1 MLSRQ
6 KKLAAV
12 PARSGH
18 RDYIAHGKCA
28 EAHASAGARH
38 KARRAVALASLR
50 SVRGPTTN
58 GYKIMDTHVKIFD
71 TTLRDGEQ
79 APGFSMD
86 GGGKLRMARAL
97 SDLGV
102 DIIEAGFAI
111 ASPGDFDAV
120 QTIAREIT
128 GTTICSLARCNSGD
142 IHAAGKAVAP
152 AKNSRIH
159 VFIATSPLHRE
170 YKLKMSKDQ
179 VIEKA
184 LAGIR
189 LALEYTDNVEFSCED
204 AIRTERGYLQT
215 VVEAAI
221 AAGATTINIPDTVG
235 YTTPEEITDL
245 FRFLTTEI
253 EGADKA
259 VFSTHCHDDLGLAV
273 ANSLAAVRGGAR
285 QIECALNG
293 IGERAG
299 NCALEEVAMALRTRN
314 DFYNLDTGI
323 NSEKIYMASKMLAS
337 ITGNPVARNKAIVG
351 KNAFA
356 HESGIHQHGMLAN
369 RETYEIMKP
378 EDIGLEK
385 DNLVLGKHSGRAAL
399 RHRAEKLG
407 FTLSDNQLQ
416 SVFVDF
422 KTLADKKREVFDAD
436 IEALILGEAVGASGP
451 WEIDSLYVSA
461 GSDGDKNPEAKIS
474 LSHEDGRSVSGA
486 KQAGGPVNAVLLAI
500 NELTGHDLHLDSFS
514 ARSVSE
520 GEDAMAE
527 ADIRVSTKHDSYH
540 GRGTST
546 DTILATARAYLDV
559 INHIERQQKRV
570 GAKTAQSIAA
580 QH

>member
-1 MLSRQ
+1 MERTMTMQ
-6 KKLAAV
+6 Q
-12 PARSGH
+12 
-18 RDYIAHGKCA
+18 
-28 EAHASAGARH
+28 
-38 KARRAVALASLR
+38 
-50 SVRGPTTN
+50 
-58 GYKIMDTHVKIFD
+58 VKIFD

-86 GGGKLRMARAL
+86 GGQKLRMARAL
-97 SDLGV
+97 SELGV

-111 ASPGDFDAV
+111 ASPGDFEAV

-128 GTTICSLARCNSGD
+128 DTRICSLARCNTGD
-142 IHAAGKAVAP
+142 IRAAGEAITP
-152 AKNSRIH
+152 AKKSRIH

-170 YKLKMSKDQ
+170 YKLKMSKDEVVERAIKGITQ
-179 VIEKA
+179 A
-184 LAGIR
+184 LQ
-189 LALEYTDNVEFSCED
+189 YTDDVEFSAED
-204 AIRTERGYLQT
+204 AIRTERDYLKT

-245 FRFLTTEI
+245 FRFLTTDI

-299 NCALEEVAMALRTRN
+299 NCALEEVAMALRTRA
-314 DFYNLDTGI
+314 DFFRVDTQI
-323 NSEKIYMASKMLAS
+323 NAKKLYMASKMLAS

-356 HESGIHQHGMLAN
+356 HESGIHQHGVLAN

-378 EDIGLEK
+378 EDIGIEQ

-399 RHRAEKLG
+399 KHRAEKLG

-422 KTLADKKREVFDAD
+422 KTLADEKKEVFDAD
-436 IEALILGEAVGASGP
+436 IEALIMGEAIGSAGP
-451 WEIDSLYVSA
+451 WEIESLFVSA
-461 GSDGDKNPEAKIS
+461 GSDGKNDPEATVR
-474 LSHEDGRSVSGA
+474 LSHEDGRVKTA
-486 KQAGGPVNAVLLAI
+486 VKTAGGPVNAVLLAI
-500 NELTGHDLHLDSFS
+500 NDLTGHDLHLDSFS
-514 ARSVSE
+514 ARSVTE

-559 INHIERQQKRV
+559 INRIERRAKRNIKV
-570 GAKTAQSIAA
+570 KKKMAA

>member
-1 MLSRQ
+1 MS
-6 KKLAAV
+6 
-12 PARSGH
+12 
-18 RDYIAHGKCA
+18 
-28 EAHASAGARH
+28 E
-38 KARRAVALASLR
+38 
-50 SVRGPTTN
+50 
-58 GYKIMDTHVKIFD
+58 HVKIFD

-102 DIIEAGFAI
+102 DIIEAGFAV
-111 ASPGDFDAV
+111 ASPGDFEAV

-128 GTTICSLARCNSGD
+128 GTTICSLARCNPGD
-142 IHAAGKAVAP
+142 IRAAGEAISP
-152 AKNSRIH
+152 AKKSRVH

-184 LAGIR
+184 VAGITQ
-189 LALEYTDNVEFSCED
+189 ALQYTDNVEFSAED
-204 AIRTERGYLQT
+204 AIRTERDYLKT

-245 FRFLTTEI
+245 FTFLTTQV
-253 EGADKA
+253 ACAHKA
-259 VFSTHCHDDLGLAV
+259 VFSAHCHDDLGLAV

-299 NCALEEVAMALRTRN
+299 NCALEEVAMALRTRG
-314 DFYNLDTGI
+314 DFYGLDTGI
-323 NSEKIYMASKMLAS
+323 NTQKISMASKMLAS
-337 ITGNPVARNKAIVG
+337 ITGNPIARNKAIVG
-351 KNAFA
+351 ANAFA

-378 EDIGLEK
+378 EDIGLEA

-399 RHRAEKLG
+399 KHRAEKLG
-407 FTLSDNQLQ
+407 FSLSDNQLK

-422 KTLADKKREVFDAD
+422 KTLADKKKEVFDAD
-436 IEALILGEAVGASGP
+436 IEALIMGEAISGFGGAAGP

-461 GSDGDKNPEAKIS
+461 GSDGDERPEARII
-474 LSHEDGRSVSGA
+474 LHHEDGRVVH
-486 KQAGGPVNAVLLAI
+486 KRQKAGGPVNAVLLAI
-500 NELTGHDLHLDSFS
+500 NELTGHDLYLDSFS
-514 ARSVSE
+514 ARSVTE

-527 ADIRVSTKHDSYH
+527 ADIRVSADGESYH

-559 INHIERQQKRV
+559 INRIERRATRLGKP
-570 GAKTAQSIAA
+570 GAKHQHPIAA

>member
-1 MLSRQ
+1 
-6 KKLAAV
+6 
-12 PARSGH
+12 
-18 RDYIAHGKCA
+18 
-28 EAHASAGARH
+28 
-38 KARRAVALASLR
+38 
-50 SVRGPTTN
+50 
-58 GYKIMDTHVKIFD
+58 MDTYIKILD

-86 GGGKLRMARAL
+86 GRGKLRMARAL
-97 SDLGV
+97 SELGV

-128 GTTICSLARCNSGD
+128 DTRICSLARCNSGD
-142 IHAAGKAVAP
+142 IHAAGKAIAP
-152 AKNSRIH
+152 AKKSRIH

-170 YKLKMSKDQ
+170 FKLKMTKEQ
-179 VIEKA
+179 VIERA
-184 LAGIR
+184 IGGITQ
-189 LALEYTDNVEFSCED
+189 AFEYTDDVEFSCED
-204 AIRTERGYLQT
+204 AIRTERDYLKT

-221 AAGATTINIPDTVG
+221 DAGASTINIPDTVG

-245 FRFLTTEI
+245 FSFLTTEI
-253 EGADKA
+253 SGADT
-259 VFSTHCHDDLGLAV
+259 VIFSAHCHDDLGLAT

-299 NCALEEVAMALRTRN
+299 NCALEEVAMALRTRS
-314 DFYNLDTGI
+314 DFFEFDTKI
-323 NSEKIYMASKMLAS
+323 NSEKIYMASKMLTS

-356 HESGIHQHGMLAN
+356 HESGIHQHGVLAN

-378 EDIGLEK
+378 EDVGIEQ

-399 RHRAEKLG
+399 KNRAEKLG

-422 KTLADKKREVFDAD
+422 KSLADKKREVFDAD
-436 IEALILGEAVGASGP
+436 IEALILGEEVGASGP
-451 WEIDSLYVSA
+451 WEIKSLYVSA
-461 GSDGDKNPEAKIS
+461 GSDGGKNPEASII
-474 LSHEDGRSVSGA
+474 LTHEDGRTLSDA
-486 KQAGGPVNAVLLAI
+486 KKAGGPVNAVLLAI
-500 NELTGHDLHLDSFS
+500 NFLTGHDLHLDSFS
-514 ARSVSE
+514 ARSVTD

-527 ADIRVSTKHDSYH
+527 ADIRVSTKHASYH

-559 INHIERQQKRV
+559 INHIERQRKRV
-570 GAKTAQSIAA
+570 GTKTAQSIAA